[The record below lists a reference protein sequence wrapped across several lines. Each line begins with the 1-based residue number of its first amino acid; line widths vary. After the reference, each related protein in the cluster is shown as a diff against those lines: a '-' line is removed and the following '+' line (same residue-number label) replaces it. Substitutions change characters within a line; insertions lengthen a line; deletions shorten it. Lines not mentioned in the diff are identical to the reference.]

1 MCADYNHQSV
11 AILHMRTVLVK
22 PRTLRRMPPDD
33 VDVEYIWPLLA
44 EVPLTYIN
52 IFLDRFCPWHISPC
66 ILLHL
71 CLLFISLGHVAHFA
85 F

>member
-11 AILHMRTVLVK
+11 AILHMRAVLVK

-44 EVPLTYIN
+44 EVSLTYIN
-52 IFLDRFCPWHISPC
+52 ILLGRFCPWHISPC
-66 ILLHL
+66 IL
-71 CLLFISLGHVAHFA
+71 
-85 F
+85 